1 MSNDRG
7 MIKWAPFNSVI
18 NSNQIIKELIKER
31 EKISQPIIS
40 NEDTKNIEDAIIN
53 AYYTKSKV
61 KIIYYEN
68 GYLLNI
74 ISKIKK
80 IDQIY
85 KMIYLDNKRLLFK
98 QIIKINYF

>member
-1 MSNDRG
+1 MNDRG
-7 MIKWAPFNSVI
+7 MIKWAPFNSVVNSKRII
-18 NSNQIIKELIKER
+18 NELNI
-31 EKISQPIIS
+31 EKQKVRMPELS
-40 NEDTKNIEDAIIN
+40 NEDEEKIENDIIN
-53 AYYTKSKV
+53 AFCTKCNV
-61 KIIYYEN
+61 DITYYEN

-80 IDQIY
+80 IDHIY

>member
-7 MIKWAPFNSVI
+7 MIKWAPFNSVV
-18 NSNQIIKELIKER
+18 NSNQVVKELIRER
-31 EKISQPIIS
+31 QKIKQPEIS
-40 NEDTKNIEDAIIN
+40 NEDIEKIENEIIN
-53 AYYTKSKV
+53 AYYTKTKV

-98 QIIKINYF
+98 QIVKINYF